1 MRKDSIHGFHKI
13 SNSMTGKLIDDLDL
27 YSDLL
32 SSIGT
37 GDENRPLTP
46 IECSDYIKRLQE
58 ETQESLEKISTRL
71 GLGKKRKIKTMDE
84 PPDTTQI
91 KLFLNLQNL
100 SRKSAYMLRF
110 GKSTGDKVG
119 FTIGCLVADLP
130 VKRDQDVIL
139 QTVIKNADSSK
150 PITKTD
156 VMHILERKKKS
167 SEMPIEE
174 IIKHVMKIKPVT
186 KVVNMIVFHLDY
198 STHRKLDLL
207 MKKLRRSSKEVMT
220 CLINKKFTNN
230 EILSISLK
238 GDNVYISINE
248 EQFKAV
254 ENNWKSSKTNMSG
267 YFNKILSEA
276 INSG

>member
-1 MRKDSIHGFHKI
+1 
-13 SNSMTGKLIDDLDL
+13 MTGKLIDDLDL

-46 IECSDYIKRLQE
+46 IECSDHIKRLQE

-91 KLFLNLQNL
+91 KLFLKLQNL

-110 GKSTGDKVG
+110 GKSTGGKVG

-156 VMHILERKKKS
+156 VMHILERKRKS

-186 KVVNMIVFHLDY
+186 KVVNMIVFRLDY
-198 STHRKLDLL
+198 SIQRKLDLL
-207 MKKLRRSSKEVMT
+207 MKKLRRPSKEVMVY
-220 CLINKKFTNN
+220 LINKKFNNN

-254 ENNWKSSKTNMSG
+254 ENNWKSSKTNMSD

-276 INSG
+276 INSE